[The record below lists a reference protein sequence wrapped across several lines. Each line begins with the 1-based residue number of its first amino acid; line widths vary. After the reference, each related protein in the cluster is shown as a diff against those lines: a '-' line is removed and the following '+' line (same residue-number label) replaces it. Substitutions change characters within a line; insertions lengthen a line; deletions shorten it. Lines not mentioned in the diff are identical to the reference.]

1 MTKERP
7 QGPFEAQVIGAFGRH
22 LQVRDS
28 RGERLSARPRGRGL
42 QLVCGDRVRC
52 EWDAQ
57 HAQLL
62 VTEALPRRTCLYRSS
77 AQGRTEPVVANLAHV
92 LVVLAPLPAPD
103 WFVIDRYLCAASSA
117 GLAAALVVNKCELG
131 LEPLQTELAAYAG
144 AGYPCVAC
152 SARTGEGIEAL
163 PGLFAAG
170 SGVLVGQSGVG
181 KSALVRCLA
190 PEADALTGELTRAA
204 EGRHTTTASRLYE
217 LAQGGELIDSPGVR
231 DFAPALEQ
239 LDARS
244 LGFPEVNAL
253 AAHCRFADC
262 SHMQEPGCAVRTAAQ
277 EGKLPSRRYESYR
290 RLRRLRADLT
300 AARGPRRR
308 P

>member
-1 MTKERP
+1 M
-7 QGPFEAQVIGAFGRH
+7 QFEAQVVGAFGRH
-22 LQVRDS
+22 LQVRDA
-28 RGERLSARPRGRGL
+28 RGERLAARPRGRGL

-57 HAQLL
+57 HAELF
-62 VTEALPRRTCLYRSS
+62 VIEALPRQTCLYRSN
-77 AQGRTEPVVANLAHV
+77 AQGRTEPVVANLHSV

-117 GLAAALVVNKCELG
+117 GLAAAVVVNKCELG
-131 LEPLQTELAAYAG
+131 LASLECELAVYG
-144 AGYPCVAC
+144 RAGYPWRAC
-152 SARTGEGIEAL
+152 SARTGEGLEAL
-163 PGLFAAG
+163 PALFAAG

-181 KSALVRCLA
+181 KSALVGRLA
-190 PEADALTGELTRAA
+190 PEADALTGELTRDD

-217 LAQGGELIDSPGVR
+217 LGGGGELIDSPGVR

-239 LDARS
+239 LDARD
-244 LGFPEVNAL
+244 LGFPEVGAL

-262 SHMQEPGCAVRTAAQ
+262 SHMQEPGCAVRDAAQ
-277 EGKLPSRRYESYR
+277 AAELSSRRYESYR

-308 P
+308 N